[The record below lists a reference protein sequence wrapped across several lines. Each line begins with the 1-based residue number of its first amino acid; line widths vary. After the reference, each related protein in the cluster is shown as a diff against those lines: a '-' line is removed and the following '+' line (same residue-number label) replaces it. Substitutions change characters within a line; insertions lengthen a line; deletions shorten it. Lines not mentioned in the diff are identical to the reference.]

1 MMRCDFTSDEEF
13 YEAVELY
20 RRFEEEEYYEKEY
33 WLSLSEADEANKIE
47 EEQKQ
52 GDVNE

>member
-13 YEAVELY
+13 YEAI
-20 RRFEEEEYYEKEY
+20 EEYKRQEEQEYYETKY
-33 WLSLSEADEANKIE
+33 WLSLENE

-52 GDVNE
+52 GDINE